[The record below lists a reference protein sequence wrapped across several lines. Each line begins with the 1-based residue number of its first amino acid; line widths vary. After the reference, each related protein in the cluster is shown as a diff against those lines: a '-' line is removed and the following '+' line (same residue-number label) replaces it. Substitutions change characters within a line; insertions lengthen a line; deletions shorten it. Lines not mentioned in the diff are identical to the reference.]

1 MGPALMATY
10 SVIKKNAFLNFRCN
24 IFAISRSV
32 GRINQEYLENG
43 SLSLKTLND
52 TQLIF
57 LTLQGHKESFD
68 CLVDRYWP
76 MAMALCLSRV
86 AQVSE
91 AEDIAQ
97 EGFIQAYQHLSTL
110 KDPSRFAG
118 WLTRIIQKKCV
129 DYYRAAKRHRT
140 LSLSVVD
147 CETVPAF
154 SSNPGLTEAQ
164 VRLVRDKISTL
175 PEKYQR
181 VVIMRFMAGL
191 STQEIARQLNK
202 KYGTISVWFHRA
214 YKVLRQEL
222 APLFVEVQSN
232 DM

>member
-1 MGPALMATY
+1 MG
-10 SVIKKNAFLNFRCN
+10 F
-24 IFAISRSV
+24 
-32 GRINQEYLENG
+32 
-43 SLSLKTLND
+43 SLKTLTD
-52 TQLIF
+52 TQLVF
-57 LTLQGHKESFD
+57 LSLQGHSESFG

-76 MAMALCLSRV
+76 MAMGLCLSRV

-97 EGFIQAYQHLSTL
+97 EGFLQAYQHLATL

-118 WLTRIIQKKCV
+118 WLTRILQKRCI
-129 DYYRAAKRHRT
+129 DYYRAAKRQRT

-147 CETVPAF
+147 CAEVPAF

-191 STQEIARQLNK
+191 STREIARQLNK
-202 KYGTISVWFHRA
+202 KSGTVSVWFHRA
-214 YKVLRQEL
+214 YKLLRQEL
-222 APLFVEVQSN
+222 APLFVEVQSH